1 MGSVNR
7 YRDFDQAFLPARASM
22 ETRWKRIDWAFH
34 RAAELP
40 PVSPYKI
47 GERYFVQDGNHRV
60 SGARYQGIEMIDAE
74 VTGIRS
80 PMPIRQILG
89 PAYLSQEV

>member
-1 MGSVNR
+1 VGSVNR

-47 GERYFVQDGNHRV
+47 GERYSYRTAITA
-60 SGARYQGIEMIDAE
+60 SAE
-74 VTGIRS
+74 
-80 PMPIRQILG
+80 
-89 PAYLSQEV
+89 PATKASR